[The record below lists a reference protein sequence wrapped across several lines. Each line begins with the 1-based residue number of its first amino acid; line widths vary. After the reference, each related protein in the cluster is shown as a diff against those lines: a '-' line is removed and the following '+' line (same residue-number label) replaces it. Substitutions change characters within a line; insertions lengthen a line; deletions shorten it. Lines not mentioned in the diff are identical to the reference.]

1 MKIVGRRVFAYCM
14 AVLHFPWIP
23 APYRGTG
30 PAFDRRNAGTR
41 RLDGIHS
48 FSYQSLRPAAASTLE
63 VRNLGRPRLFLDS
76 RILWKL
82 RGLAKTT

>member
-1 MKIVGRRVFAYCM
+1 MGRRVFAHCM

-41 RLDGIHS
+41 RCDGIHS
-48 FSYQSLRPAAASTLE
+48 FSYQSLRPAAASTPE
-63 VRNLGRPRLFLDS
+63 VRDLGRPRLFLYS
-76 RILWKL
+76 RILWNL